1 MFFKNKKNNRQ
12 EIKKLMEIYK
22 DLSNPASKEFE
33 KLLNSQ
39 LSKIQ
44 IEEGKIINGKINKI
58 TEKFVFLFVE
68 GLKSEPVLDINE
80 LKTMGLSEKIK
91 IGETIPVLLEKIEDK
106 HGEVLVS
113 ASKAQKIKGWDK
125 LVEAYEKNE
134 PIMGKITS
142 KCKGGCIVEH
152 LDTGSLMF
160 LPGSQISDKPL
171 KDISHL
177 MNEPQ
182 KFALIKLDKVR
193 GNACV
198 SRREIISSFKKE
210 DKAKI
215 IDKYKVGDIIEGAE
229 VKGYSSFGC
238 FFNVNG
244 ELDVLVHL
252 QEISYSRVNHPD
264 EVFNIGEKHNL
275 KVISVD
281 KEKLQVGCSVK
292 QLSPDPFEHIENY
305 ELNKTYKVKVV
316 KIMDFGAFCE
326 LEPGLTTLLH
336 SSELSWTK
344 KNVSAKKMFK
354 IGDEIDCV
362 ITEIDKDKRRVAISH
377 RLTQENPFDTF
388 EKNYPVGTIV
398 EGEIVNKNDYSLF
411 VKIENLDVDAFLHC
425 NDLTYLNNGEEEL
438 SKYKKGDKINVK
450 VLEIKSSEQKIRV
463 GLRQT
468 QTDPFEWFKDKSKNQ
483 TITVKVIS
491 TDNKGLIVRP
501 EGCEMDFQIKKSAI
515 AINAADARPNRW
527 TGGEKLDCA
536 IADLDLGKR
545 KVSLSIKLLE
555 EIEKKEAL
563 EKYGSE
569 GSGKNLPFSSLSE
582 DLKKKEEEKE

>member
-1 MFFKNKKNNRQ
+1 
-12 EIKKLMEIYK
+12 
-22 DLSNPASKEFE
+22 
-33 KLLNSQ
+33 
-39 LSKIQ
+39 
-44 IEEGKIINGKINKI
+44 
-58 TEKFVFLFVE
+58 
-68 GLKSEPVLDINE
+68 
-80 LKTMGLSEKIK
+80 MG
-91 IGETIPVLLEKIEDK
+91 
-106 HGEVLVS
+106 
-113 ASKAQKIKGWDK
+113 
-125 LVEAYEKNE
+125 
-134 PIMGKITS
+134 
-142 KCKGGCIVEH
+142 
-152 LDTGSLMF
+152 
-160 LPGSQISDKPL
+160 
-171 KDISHL
+171 
-177 MNEPQ
+177 
-182 KFALIKLDKVR
+182 
-193 GNACV
+193 
-198 SRREIISSFKKE
+198 SRWLKKE

-215 IDKYKVGDIIEGAE
+215 IEKFKVGDIIKGAE

-264 EVFNIGEKHNL
+264 EVFNIGEKHDL

-305 ELNKTYKVKVV
+305 ELNKIYKVKVV
-316 KIMDFGAFCE
+316 KLMDFGAFCE

-344 KNVSAKKMFK
+344 KNISAKKMFK

-377 RLTQENPFDTF
+377 KLTQENPFETF
-388 EKNYPVGTIV
+388 EKKFPINTIV
-398 EGEIVNKNDYSLF
+398 EGEIVNKNEYSLF

-438 SKYKKGDKINVK
+438 AKYKKGDKIKVM

-468 QTDPFEWFKDKSKNQ
+468 QADPFDFFKDKTKNQ

-491 TDNKGLIVRP
+491 TDNKGLMVRP
-501 EGCEMDFQIKKSAI
+501 EGCEMDFQIKKNAI
-515 AINAADARPNRW
+515 AINAADARPSRW
-527 TGGEKLDCA
+527 TGGEKLDVA
-536 IADLDLGKR
+536 IADLDINKR
-545 KVSLSIKLLE
+545 KVVLSIKLLE

-582 DLKKKEEEKE
+582 DLKKKEEDN

>member
-1 MFFKNKKNNRQ
+1 
-12 EIKKLMEIYK
+12 MEIYK
-22 DLSNPASKEFE
+22 DLSSPASKEFE

-39 LSKIQ
+39 LSKAN
-44 IEEGKIINGKINKI
+44 IEEGKIIDGKINKV

-80 LKTMGLSEKIK
+80 LKSMGLADKIK
-91 IGETIPVLLEKIEDK
+91 VGETISVLLEKIEDK
-106 HGEVLVS
+106 NGEVLVS
-113 ASKAQKIKGWDK
+113 ASKAQKIRGWDK
-125 LVEAYEKNE
+125 LVEAYEKSE
-134 PIMGKITS
+134 PIMGRITS
-142 KCKGGCIVEH
+142 KCKGGAIVEH
-152 LDTGSLMF
+152 VDTGSLMF

-182 KFALIKLDKVR
+182 KFAIIKIDKIR

-198 SRREIISSFKKE
+198 SRKEIISSYKKE

-215 IDKYKVGDIIEGAE
+215 IEKYKVGDILKDAE

-238 FFNVNG
+238 FFNVNN

-264 EVFNIGEKHNL
+264 EVFSIGEKHSL
-275 KVISVD
+275 LVISVD

-305 ELNKTYKVKVV
+305 ELNKKYKAKVV

-344 KNVSAKKMFK
+344 KNVPVKKMFK
-354 IGDEIDCV
+354 VGDVIDCV
-362 ITEIDKDKRRVAISH
+362 ITEINKEKRRVAISH
-377 RLTQENPFDTF
+377 RLTQENPFEIF
-388 EKNYPVGTIV
+388 EKKYPIGKIV
-398 EGEIVNKNDYSLF
+398 EGEIVNKNEYSLF
-411 VKIENLDVDAFLHC
+411 IKVEDLDIDAFLHC

-438 SKYKKGDKINVK
+438 AKYKKGDKIKVK
-450 VLEIKSSEQKIRV
+450 VLEIKISEQKVRV

-468 QTDPFEWFKDKSKNQ
+468 MPDPFDWFKNKKVKQ
-483 TITVKVIS
+483 TITVKIVS
-491 TDNKGLIVRP
+491 TDNKGLTVRP
-501 EGCEMDFQIKKSAI
+501 EGCEMDFQIKKSQI
-515 AINAADARPNRW
+515 AINAADARPSRF
-527 TGGEKLDCA
+527 TGGERIDCA
-536 IADLDLGKR
+536 IAEIDLDKR
-545 KVSLSIKLLE
+545 KVTLSIKLLE

-563 EKYGSE
+563 DKYGSE
-569 GSGKNLPFSSLSE
+569 GSGKNLPFKSLSE
-582 DLKKKEEEKE
+582 DLKKKDEEKE

>member
-1 MFFKNKKNNRQ
+1 
-12 EIKKLMEIYK
+12 MEIFK

-33 KLLNSQ
+33 KLLNTQ
-39 LSKIQ
+39 LSKIN
-44 IEEGKIINGKINKI
+44 IEEGKIIDGKINKI

-80 LKTMGLSEKIK
+80 LKSLGLKDKIK
-91 IGETIPVLLEKIEDK
+91 VGETIPVLLEKIEDRN
-106 HGEVLVS
+106 GEILVS
-113 ASKAQKIKGWDK
+113 ASKAKKIKGWDK

-152 LDTGSLMF
+152 IDTGSLMF

-182 KFALIKLDKVR
+182 KFALIKLDKIR

-198 SRREIISSFKKE
+198 SRKEIISSFKKE

-215 IDKYKVGDIIEGAE
+215 ISKYKIGDIIKDAE

-238 FFNVNG
+238 FFNVNN

-264 EVFNIGEKHNL
+264 EVFNIGEKHDL

-305 ELNKTYKVKVV
+305 NLNKTYKAKVV

-354 IGDEIDCV
+354 VGDEIDCV
-362 ITEIDKDKRRVAISH
+362 ITEIDKEKRRVAISH
-377 RLTQENPFDTF
+377 RLTQKNPYEVF
-388 EKNYPVGTIV
+388 EKNHPVGSIV
-398 EGEIVNKNDYSLF
+398 EGDVVNKNEYSLF
-411 VKIENLDVDAFLHC
+411 VKIKNYDLDAFLHC

-438 SKYKKGDKINVK
+438 NKFNKGDKIKVK
-450 VLEIKSSEQKIRV
+450 VLEIKTSEQKIRV

-468 QTDPFEWFKDKSKNQ
+468 KTDPFEWFKNKKENQ
-483 TITVKVIS
+483 TITVKIIS

-501 EGCEMDFQIKKSAI
+501 EGCEMDFPIKKSQI
-515 AINAADARPNRW
+515 AINSADARPSRF
-527 TGGEKLDCA
+527 TGGERIDCA
-536 IADLDLGKR
+536 IAELDLNKR
-545 KVSLSIKLLE
+545 KVILSIKLLE

-563 EKYGSE
+563 DKYGAE

-582 DLKKKEEEKE
+582 DLKKKDEDKK